1 MEVVCVG
8 CGPGDPDLLT
18 VKAASLLKNAEII
31 FAPTARE
38 GKPSIALSIV
48 QKYLNSSVETMD
60 LIFPM
65 VKDTEQTKQY
75 WRKNADKIAGAAKM
89 GKKVVYLTVG
99 DPSLYST
106 WIYIQ
111 REIRSRYP
119 EIHIKIVPGIPSIFA
134 FAAEAKISLVEGD
147 ETLGI
152 IPACYDLE
160 KVRRTAASCDTLVFL
175 KDGRYF
181 SSVVDMLGD
190 VGFSDESV
198 ITIAQDVSVGQ
209 EVLKRNNLKELR
221 RSRETTEKY
230 FSLMIAKRKDA
241 R

>member
-1 MEVVCVG
+1 
-8 CGPGDPDLLT
+8 
-18 VKAASLLKNAEII
+18 LKNADII

-48 QKYLNSSVETMD
+48 QKHLNAGVEIVN

-65 VKDTEQTKQY
+65 VKDREYTRQY
-75 WRKNADKIAGAAKM
+75 WRKNADQIVAAAKM
-89 GKKVVYLTVG
+89 GKKVVYITVG

-111 REIRSRYP
+111 REITSRYP
-119 EIHIKIVPGIPSIFA
+119 EIHLIIIPGIPSVFA
-134 FAAEAKISLVEGD
+134 FAAQAKISLAEGD

-152 IPACYDLE
+152 IPACYDLD
-160 KVRRTAASCDTLVFL
+160 KVKRTANSCDTLVFL

-181 SSVVDMLGD
+181 VDVINMLGD
-190 VGFSDESV
+190 AGFSDESV
-198 ITIAQDVSVGQ
+198 ITIAQDVSVGK
-209 EVLKRNNLKELR
+209 EVMKRNNLKELR
-221 RSRETTEKY
+221 QNKETTEKY
-230 FSLMIAKRKDA
+230 FSLMVAKRKNG